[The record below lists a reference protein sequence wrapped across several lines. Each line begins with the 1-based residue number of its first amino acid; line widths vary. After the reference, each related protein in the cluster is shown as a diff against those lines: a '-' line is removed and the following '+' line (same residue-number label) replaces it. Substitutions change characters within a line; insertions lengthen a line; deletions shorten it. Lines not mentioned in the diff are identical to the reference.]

1 MEVLG
6 RPEALMLMLSNFKS
20 STPLCQYY
28 IKDLFVFPIL
38 SYVVVEDSWPIST
51 NVAVAGLALTPAS
64 LLVAGLG
71 ASAGGATG
79 GSEGSSGREMVTVFA
94 GFAGRGVECVGGWR
108 GGCGD

>member
-1 MEVLG
+1 MSILH
-6 RPEALMLMLSNFKS
+6 
-20 STPLCQYY
+20 
-28 IKDLFVFPIL
+28 KDLFVSSIL

-51 NVAVAGLALTPAS
+51 NVAVAGVAVTPAS

-71 ASAGGATG
+71 AAAGGAAG
-79 GSEGSSGREMVTVFA
+79 GSEDSSGREMVIVFA